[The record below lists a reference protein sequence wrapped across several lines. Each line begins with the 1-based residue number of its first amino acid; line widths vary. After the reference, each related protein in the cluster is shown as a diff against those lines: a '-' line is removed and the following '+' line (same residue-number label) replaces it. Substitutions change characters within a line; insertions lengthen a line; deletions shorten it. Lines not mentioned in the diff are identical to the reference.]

1 MVTKENPFKVLNSGR
16 CLEEECLPPTRVKY
30 FNSKGLPSYLELKNE
45 KIFNSKV

>member
-1 MVTKENPFKVLNSGR
+1 MVTKETLFKVLNSGS
-16 CLEEECLPPTRVKY
+16 CLEVECLPPTRVKY